1 MYYSNL
7 NTNSFVADLNNVPWH
22 VIENEDDI
30 DNAVLSWNTL
40 FTEVAN
46 SHAPVKNVE

>member
-1 MYYSNL
+1 M
-7 NTNSFVADLNNVPWH
+7 PWH